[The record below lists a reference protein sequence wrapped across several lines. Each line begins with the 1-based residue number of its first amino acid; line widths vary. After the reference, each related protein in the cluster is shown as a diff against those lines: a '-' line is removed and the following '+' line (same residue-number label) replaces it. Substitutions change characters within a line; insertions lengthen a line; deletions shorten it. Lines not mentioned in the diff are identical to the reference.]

1 MDVAWDVHDRFT
13 AFLEHCD
20 LVKFAKHRPSPTA
33 CALIVPDARALVDV
47 TLPPPEPDP
56 EEEGGRG
63 GRRHAVGRRS
73 ACGRGGGMNFEFADP
88 GFLWLLLAVP
98 VLAWWH
104 FGRRRPR
111 GGSLVY
117 SDVAAVRRADIRR
130 GGRWR
135 HVLPVLRL
143 LAVAALVVAFARP
156 RAGVTSENVLTE
168 GIDIVLVLDI
178 SSSMLAEDL
187 EPNRIDAAKQ
197 VAADFVSG
205 RLNDRIG
212 LVVFAGQA
220 FTQVPLTLDYGVVR
234 ELMDELEVG
243 MVEDGTA
250 VGMGL
255 ATAIKRLNESAA
267 ESKVVVLLTDGR
279 NNRGEIDPLTA
290 AQMAQALG
298 VRVYTIGAGSRGTA
312 RVPVDDPLLGRRYA
326 TVRVDV
332 DEETLAEVAS
342 TTGGR
347 YFRATDTE
355 SLASI
360 YQEIDELET
369 TEIEVQNF
377 TRYTELFHFPLAA
390 GLLLLLMEAALAN
403 TLLRKLP

>member
-1 MDVAWDVHDRFT
+1 M
-13 AFLEHCD
+13 
-20 LVKFAKHRPSPTA
+20 
-33 CALIVPDARALVDV
+33 
-47 TLPPPEPDP
+47 
-56 EEEGGRG
+56 
-63 GRRHAVGRRS
+63 
-73 ACGRGGGMNFEFADP
+73 
-88 GFLWLLLAVP
+88 
-98 VLAWWH
+98 
-104 FGRRRPR
+104 
-111 GGSLVY
+111 
-117 SDVAAVRRADIRR
+117 
-130 GGRWR
+130 
-135 HVLPVLRL
+135 
-143 LAVAALVVAFARP
+143 VAFARP
-156 RAGVTSENVLTE
+156 RAGVTSENILTE

-187 EPNRIDAAKQ
+187 EPNRIQAAKR
-197 VAADFVSG
+197 VAADFVAG
-205 RLNDRIG
+205 RRNDRIG

-234 ELMDELEVG
+234 DLMDELEVG

-255 ATAIKRLNESAA
+255 ATAVKRLNASAA
-267 ESKVVVLLTDGR
+267 ASKVVVLLTDGR
-279 NNRGEIDPLTA
+279 SNRGEIDPLTA
-290 AQMAQALG
+290 AQMAQAQG

-312 RVPVDDPLLGRRYA
+312 RVPVDDPVLGRRYA

-347 YFRATDTE
+347 YFRATDNE

-377 TRYTELFHFPLAA
+377 TRYTELFHVPLAA
-390 GLLLLLMEAALAN
+390 GLLLLLIEAGLAN

>member
-1 MDVAWDVHDRFT
+1 
-13 AFLEHCD
+13 
-20 LVKFAKHRPSPTA
+20 
-33 CALIVPDARALVDV
+33 
-47 TLPPPEPDP
+47 
-56 EEEGGRG
+56 
-63 GRRHAVGRRS
+63 
-73 ACGRGGGMNFEFADP
+73 MNYEFADP
-88 GFLWLLLAVP
+88 ALLWLLLCVP
-98 VLAWWH
+98 ALAWWY
-104 FGRRRPR
+104 FGRRRR
-111 GGSLVY
+111 RSGSLLY
-117 SDVAAVRRADIRR
+117 SDLSAVRRADTRR

-135 HVLPVLRL
+135 YVLPVLRL
-143 LAVAALVVAFARP
+143 LALAALVVAFARP
-156 RAGVTSENVLTE
+156 RAGVTSENILTE

-187 EPNRIDAAKQ
+187 EPNRIQAAKQ
-197 VAADFVSG
+197 VAADFVAG

-220 FTQVPLTLDYGVVR
+220 FTQVPLTLDYGVLR
-234 ELMDELEVG
+234 DLMDELEVG

-255 ATAIKRLNESAA
+255 ATAVKRLNASAA

-312 RVPVDDPLLGRRYA
+312 RVPVDDPVLGRRYA

-377 TRYTELFHFPLAA
+377 TRYTELFHIPLAA
-390 GLLLLLMEAALAN
+390 GLLLLLVEAGLAN

>member
-1 MDVAWDVHDRFT
+1 
-13 AFLEHCD
+13 
-20 LVKFAKHRPSPTA
+20 
-33 CALIVPDARALVDV
+33 
-47 TLPPPEPDP
+47 
-56 EEEGGRG
+56 
-63 GRRHAVGRRS
+63 
-73 ACGRGGGMNFEFADP
+73 MNYEFADP
-88 GFLWLLLAVP
+88 ALLWLLLCVP
-98 VLAWWH
+98 ALAWWY
-104 FGRRRPR
+104 FGRRRR
-111 GGSLVY
+111 RSGSLLY
-117 SDVAAVRRADIRR
+117 SDLSAVRRADTRR

-135 HVLPVLRL
+135 YVLPVLRL
-143 LAVAALVVAFARP
+143 LALAALVVAFARP
-156 RAGVTSENVLTE
+156 RAGVTSENILTE

-187 EPNRIDAAKQ
+187 EPNRLQAAKR
-197 VAADFVSG
+197 VAADFVAG

-234 ELMDELEVG
+234 DLMDELEVG

-255 ATAIKRLNESAA
+255 ATAVKRLNASAA

-312 RVPVDDPLLGRRYA
+312 RVPVDDPVLGRRYA

-377 TRYTELFHFPLAA
+377 TRYTELFHIPLAA
-390 GLLLLLMEAALAN
+390 GLLLLLVEAGLAN

>member
-1 MDVAWDVHDRFT
+1 
-13 AFLEHCD
+13 
-20 LVKFAKHRPSPTA
+20 
-33 CALIVPDARALVDV
+33 
-47 TLPPPEPDP
+47 
-56 EEEGGRG
+56 
-63 GRRHAVGRRS
+63 
-73 ACGRGGGMNFEFADP
+73 MNFEFADP
-88 GFLWLLLAVP
+88 AFLWLLLAVP
-98 VLAWWH
+98 ALAWWY
-104 FGRRRPR
+104 FRRRAPR

-117 SDVAAVRRADIRR
+117 SDLAAVRRADIRR

-135 HVLPVLRL
+135 HVLPMLRL

-156 RAGVTSENVLTE
+156 RAGVTSENILTE

-234 ELMDELEVG
+234 DLMDELEVG

-255 ATAIKRLNESAA
+255 ATATKRLNETAA

-355 SLASI
+355 SLAGI

-377 TRYTELFHFPLAA
+377 TRYTELFHVPLAA
-390 GLLLLLMEAALAN
+390 GLLLLLMEAGLAN
-403 TLLRKLP
+403 TILRKLP

>member
-1 MDVAWDVHDRFT
+1 M
-13 AFLEHCD
+13 
-20 LVKFAKHRPSPTA
+20 S
-33 CALIVPDARALVDV
+33 
-47 TLPPPEPDP
+47 
-56 EEEGGRG
+56 
-63 GRRHAVGRRS
+63 
-73 ACGRGGGMNFEFADP
+73 FEFADP
-88 GFLWLLLAVP
+88 ALLWLLLAVP
-98 VLAWWH
+98 ALAWWY
-104 FGRRRPR
+104 FARRGRE

-117 SDVAAVRRADIRR
+117 SDLAAVRRADIRR
-130 GGRWR
+130 GGRRR
-135 HVLPVLRL
+135 HLLPALRL
-143 LAVAALVVAFARP
+143 LALVALVVAFARP
-156 RAGVTSENVLTE
+156 RAGVTSENILTE

-197 VAADFVSG
+197 VAAGFVSG

-220 FTQVPLTLDYGVVR
+220 FTQVPLTLDHDVVI

-250 VGMGL
+250 LGMGL
-255 ATAIKRLNESAA
+255 ATAVKRLNDGAA

-290 AQMAQALG
+290 AQMARALG
-298 VRVYTIGAGSRGTA
+298 VRVYSIGAGSRGTA

-360 YQEIDELET
+360 YGEIDELET
-369 TEIEVQNF
+369 TEIEVENF
-377 TRYTELFHFPLAA
+377 TRHTELFHLPLAA
-390 GLLLLLMEAALAN
+390 GLLLLLAEVGLAN

>member
-1 MDVAWDVHDRFT
+1 
-13 AFLEHCD
+13 
-20 LVKFAKHRPSPTA
+20 
-33 CALIVPDARALVDV
+33 
-47 TLPPPEPDP
+47 
-56 EEEGGRG
+56 
-63 GRRHAVGRRS
+63 
-73 ACGRGGGMNFEFADP
+73 MNYEFADP
-88 GFLWLLLAVP
+88 ALLWLLLCVP
-98 VLAWWH
+98 ALAWWY
-104 FGRRRPR
+104 FGRRRR
-111 GGSLVY
+111 RSGSLLY
-117 SDVAAVRRADIRR
+117 SDLSAVRRADTRR

-135 HVLPVLRL
+135 YVLPVLRL
-143 LAVAALVVAFARP
+143 LALAALVVAFARP
-156 RAGVTSENVLTE
+156 RAGVTSENILTE

-187 EPNRIDAAKQ
+187 EPNRLQAAKR
-197 VAADFVSG
+197 VAADFVAG

-234 ELMDELEVG
+234 DLMDELEVG

-255 ATAIKRLNESAA
+255 ATAVKRLNASAA

-312 RVPVDDPLLGRRYA
+312 RVPVDDPVLGRRYA

-360 YQEIDELET
+360 YQEIDDLET

-377 TRYTELFHFPLAA
+377 TRYTELFHIPLAA
-390 GLLLLLMEAALAN
+390 GLLLLLVEAGLAN